1 MVRILMYHRI
11 VPDGMKTDGAVIN
24 MPLGLFRRQIRMLD
38 RWGFTSITFED
49 FRLSLDEGLALPKRP
64 VIITFDDGYAETY
77 DLAFPVLKEFGMRAV
92 VFVLADRTMTSND
105 WDIPLG
111 VTPSPLMSDSQI
123 LEIHAAGFEIGSHSM
138 THPHL
143 VRLSREEVWDQVS
156 RSRMRLEIM
165 LNAPVTTFAYPYGE
179 LNDLVKSLVTEA
191 GYRFACGAWTGPPV
205 PLADHYEIRRA
216 LMVANDGPVRLAFKV
231 LAPYRHYRWL
241 WWKLKSA
248 LLRDLTPVH
257 HDHPVK
263 TK

>member
-11 VPDGMKTDGAVIN
+11 VPDGT
-24 MPLGLFRRQIRMLD
+24 PLESSAIDLPLSLFHRQLRMLE

-49 FRLSLDEGLALPKRP
+49 YRLALDEGIELPRRP
-64 VIITFDDGYAETY
+64 VIITFDDGYRETY

-92 VFVLADRTMTSND
+92 VFVLGDRTMTAND

-111 VTPSPLMSDSQI
+111 LPQSPLMSDSQI
-123 LEIHAAGFEIGSHSM
+123 LEMHAAGFEIGSHSM

-143 VRLSREEVWDQVS
+143 VRLSREEAWDQVS

-165 LNAPVTTFAYPYGE
+165 LNSPVTTFAYPYGE

-191 GYRFACGAWTGPPV
+191 GYRFACASWSGPPV
-205 PLADHYEIRRA
+205 ALADHYEIRRA
-216 LMVANDGPVRLAFKV
+216 LMVANDGPIRMAFKV

-241 WWKLKSA
+241 WWKVKSA
-248 LLRDLTPVH
+248 ILRDLTPTRVT
-257 HDHPVK
+257 P
-263 TK
+263 